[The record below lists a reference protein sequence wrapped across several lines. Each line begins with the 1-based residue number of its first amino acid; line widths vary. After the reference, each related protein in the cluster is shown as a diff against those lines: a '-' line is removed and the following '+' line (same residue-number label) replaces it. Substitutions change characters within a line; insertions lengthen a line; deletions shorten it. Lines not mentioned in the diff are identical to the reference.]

1 MFDYASNSNKSKKDA
16 KKKNKPKPKPK
27 KGAVSVRK
35 KSDFR
40 KFIEWLLPDDLSEI
54 PRTILD
60 NYVGPLVR
68 NSILDTVTYLV
79 GGDPKVR
86 SGYSKTSYSNYY
98 ERKGNNTERHHSDR
112 GIFSYD
118 DIRFEFR
125 SDAKDVLDDMYE
137 TLSEFKIVSVAD
149 YYEFSKISNNDY
161 TAHKY
166 GWTDLRNAEIVRQ
179 GGQYRI
185 KLPKPMPI
193 DSFD

>member
-98 ERKGNNTERHHSDR
+98 ERKGSSSDSGRRDR

-118 DIRFEFR
+118 DITFEYR
-125 SDAKDVLDDMYE
+125 TDAKEVLDGMYE
-137 TLSEFKIVSVAD
+137 ILEEFKVVSVAD
-149 YYEFSKISNNDY
+149 LYDLAEVSSSNY
-161 TAHKY
+161 TANKY
-166 GWTDLRNAEIVRQ
+166 GWTDLRNANIVRQ
-179 GGQYRI
+179 GNAYKL
-185 KLPKPMPI
+185 KLPKAMPI
-193 DSFD
+193 D